1 MTGSQPNATPKPA
14 ARNASS
20 SHATRPVVIAR
31 QALGHGRSAFI
42 RLFDQ
47 RGVAN
52 RRLVVGLGIVVGVA
66 CLLGLPGLLATFPAG
81 TDFEIPMRAASRWAG
96 GGQVYPASAVF
107 QTGPDLP
114 YLYPPYLLPF
124 LVPLTWLPRAPLT
137 GLWLIACCLFAVWTC
152 RRLGI
157 PWLAVPFV
165 LAWPPF
171 AEGLITGNVQ
181 ILCFAAYVGWLY
193 DAAAPT
199 LRQADFPPARDAR
212 NGLLSAAVG
221 VLKVGQLPT
230 VLYLARRRPRA
241 FAIAFVA
248 LATLTIVTLP
258 LTGLTIYGDWL
269 AQIQRVLDQY
279 NLGSLLGLPEVL
291 FMTLGV
297 VIAITV
303 RGRNSGAWLGIAL
316 VIASATVHGYNFLFL
331 LPGLL
336 LLRRDLAILTATL
349 FLGVY
354 HIIAWWMACVL
365 VAYFLIAAN
374 HWTWLGYVRRA
385 GPDEAAPISGS
396 AGAAASRT

>member
-1 MTGSQPNATPKPA
+1 MREQQTGDSMKGHEPAGGPEPVAPAT
-14 ARNASS
+14 SS
-20 SHATRPVVIAR
+20 SEAPHLVFVAR
-31 QALGHGRSAFI
+31 QALGIGRSAFI

-52 RRLVVGLGIVVGVA
+52 RRLVIVLGILAGAA
-66 CLLGLPGLLATFPAG
+66 CLIGLPLLLATFPAG

-96 GGQVYPASAVF
+96 GGDAYPASAVLG
-107 QTGPDLP
+107 TGADLP

-137 GLWLIACCLFAVWTC
+137 GLWLIACCLGAVWTC

-193 DAAAPT
+193 DPAAPT
-199 LRQADFPPARDAR
+199 LKQADLLPARDAR
-212 NGLLSAAVG
+212 NGLLAAAVG

-230 VLYLARRRPRA
+230 VLYLARRRRRA
-241 FAIAFVA
+241 FVIAVGA

-258 LTGLTIYGDWL
+258 LTGLTIYRDWL
-269 AQIQRVLDQY
+269 AQIQRALDQY
-279 NLGSLLGLPEVL
+279 SLGGLFGLPEVL
-291 FMTLGV
+291 FMALGALMA
-297 VIAITV
+297 IAV
-303 RGRNSGAWLGIAL
+303 RGPKSAAWLGIAL
-316 VIASATVHGYNFLFL
+316 VIGSATVHGYNILFL

-336 LLRRDLAILTATL
+336 LIRRD
-349 FLGVY
+349 
-354 HIIAWWMACVL
+354 
-365 VAYFLIAAN
+365 
-374 HWTWLGYVRRA
+374 
-385 GPDEAAPISGS
+385 
-396 AGAAASRT
+396 